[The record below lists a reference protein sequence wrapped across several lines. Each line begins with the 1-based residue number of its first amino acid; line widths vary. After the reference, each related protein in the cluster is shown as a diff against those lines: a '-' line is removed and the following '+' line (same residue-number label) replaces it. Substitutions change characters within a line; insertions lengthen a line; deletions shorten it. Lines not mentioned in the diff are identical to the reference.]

1 MRALKIRSIEP
12 LFESEPLGLIWSANE
27 IEDFRNH
34 INDLLL
40 LYGRRRTIRNLK
52 LWTEVD
58 GLTDGRDSQMSRKSV
73 RGVLISTLFTIDQ
86 IHMAY
91 KCYIIY

>member
-1 MRALKIRSIEP
+1 MKLNISEGTKIRSIEP
-12 LFESEPLGLIWSANE
+12 LFESEPLRLIWSANE
-27 IEDFRNH
+27 IEDFRNY
-34 INDLLL
+34 IND
-40 LYGRRRTIRNLK
+40 GR
-52 LWTEVD
+52 E
-58 GLTDGRDSQMSRKSV
+58 SV